1 MNQKS
6 RITMGPGA
14 ASLTLIFVM
23 VSISVL
29 AMLSLMSSRND
40 LKLSERS
47 VEVVEEVYALN
58 EEAEQGLAEID
69 EILIECAEKADSEEI
84 YLDNIQKELPERYVL
99 EGRDIS
105 WTVTDGERTLEL
117 AAEVQPLESE
127 SRVRWTRHMLRV
139 GEEESE
145 W

>member
-1 MNQKS
+1 
-6 RITMGPGA
+6 MGPGA

-47 VEVVEEVYALN
+47 IEVVEEVYALN

-69 EILIECAEKADSEEI
+69 EILAQCAVQAGSEDS
-84 YLDNIQKELPERYVL
+84 YLDKIQKELPESYAL

-117 AAEVQPLESE
+117 AVEVQPLESE
-127 SRVRWTRHMLRV
+127 YRVRWARHMLSA
-139 GEEESE
+139 EEESE